1 MEMKVK
7 KLKANVVLLGDEGS
21 GKSTIAGHLLQLLN
35 KEAQLCDRYEK
46 KTAESGT
53 PDAKFAWVVD
63 KIPKER
69 ELGHT
74 INVSYHCLE
83 TETASFTLFNV
94 PGRRK
99 YAGNM
104 IAGTSCADIAVLVVS
119 AQRGEFEAGMGRFGQ
134 TKEQAT
140 IAFSMGVKQLIVGIN
155 KIDTCN
161 TLWAQDRYEEIKTE
175 LSSFLGH
182 FVRKFQ
188 EICYIP
194 LSGWWGSNLMERST
208 SLHWY
213 SGPTLLQAMTA
224 VLPIDRPIDQPLRFS
239 ILNIYEIA
247 GIGTVVL
254 GNVNTGSLSPG
265 STYTL
270 FPGKLPITACVLE
283 RHYEP
288 LERAEAGDFIEI
300 SLKSSSIPHQNM
312 QKGFV
317 ISDINYTPQE
327 FTCFTALLLVL
338 FHPSHIRPGYR
349 ATLYCHTANS
359 PCIVEAL
366 KTKIDRR
373 TGKAVEASPASVK
386 TGEMMMC
393 TLRLEKAIYME
404 ICEKYRQMARF
415 ILREMGVT
423 VAVGEIKVVGTEQS

>member
-1 MEMKVK
+1 MDIKAK
-7 KLKANVVLLGDEGS
+7 QKANVVLLGDEGS

-35 KEAQLCDRYEK
+35 RESQLRDRYE
-46 KTAESGT
+46 EEIGT

-63 KIPKER
+63 KILKER

-74 INVSYHCLE
+74 INASYHSLE
-83 TETASFTLFNV
+83 TEAVSLTLFDV

-104 IAGTSCADIAVLVVS
+104 IAATSCADIAVLIVS
-119 AQRGEFEAGMGRFGQ
+119 AQRGEFEVGMGRFGQ

-140 IAFSMGVKQLIVGIN
+140 IAFSMGAKQLIVGIN

-161 TLWAQDRYEEIKTE
+161 LLWAQDRYEEIKKE

-182 FVRKFQ
+182 FIRKFE

-194 LSGWWGSNLMERST
+194 LSGWRGSNLIERST
-208 SLHWY
+208 SLCWY

-224 VLPIDRPIDQPLRFS
+224 VLPIDRPSAPSLRFS
-239 ILNIYEIA
+239 ILNTYEIA
-247 GIGTVVL
+247 GVGTVL
-254 GNVNTGSLSPG
+254 SGNVNTGSLSPG

-270 FPGKLPITACVLE
+270 FPGKLPITTSALE
-283 RHYEP
+283 RHYKH
-288 LERAEAGDFIEI
+288 LEIADTGDFIEI
-300 SLKSSSIPHQNM
+300 NLQSSSVPHQNI

-317 ISDINYTPQE
+317 ISDIDYTPRS

-338 FHPSHIRPGYR
+338 FHPRHIRAGYR

-366 KTKIDRR
+366 KTKIDRK
-373 TGKAVEASPASVK
+373 TGKMIEVSPISVK
-386 TGEMMMC
+386 TGDMVMC

-404 ICEKYRQMARF
+404 ICEKYRQIARF

-423 VAVGEIKVVGTEQS
+423 VAVGEIKAIGTEQP